1 MSTPFD
7 PNPGNQQYGQPP
19 QFGAPVP
26 PGPQQPPQ
34 PAQPVQPQDAA
45 PWGQQAPTQAAPAW
59 GTQPTAPYPD
69 PNANP
74 YAAGDP
80 YQQPYAGVP
89 MQQKPVKQRGT
100 GVAGFFAVL
109 FRTVIGR
116 IVVFLLIAG
125 GIALYHFA
133 TADNAQRN
141 SNGQVSQAGSLNAWD
156 LAVGDCF
163 DAPSATTDI
172 STIKAIPCT
181 QAHDSQVYAE
191 PAITE
196 STYPGDSTLTTEA
209 KNDCSSDSA
218 QSTIA
223 SDTPSSVQLTDYLPQ
238 DATTFASQ
246 RYIICVLVAD
256 SQTLTMTYVTSASA
270 AS

>member
-45 PWGQQAPTQAAPAW
+45 AWGQQAPPQAAPAW
-59 GTQPTAPYPD
+59 GAQPTAPYPD

-74 YAAGDP
+74 YGAGNP

-89 MQQKPVKQRGT
+89 MQQKPVKQRGV

-109 FRTVIGR
+109 FRTVFGR
-116 IVVFLLIAG
+116 IIIGLLVVG

-133 TADNAQRN
+133 TNDSAQR
-141 SNGQVSQAGSLNAWD
+141 SSSGQVTQAGSVQATD
-156 LAVGDCF
+156 LKVGDCF
-163 DAPSATTDI
+163 DAPTGTSGI

-181 QAHDSQVYAE
+181 QAHDSQVYLE
-191 PAITE
+191 PTISE
-196 STYPGDSTLTTEA
+196 SSFPGQSTLETEA
-209 KNDCSSDSA
+209 STECGSTSA
-218 QSTIA
+218 QSA
-223 SDTPSSVQLTDYLPQ
+223 VSSSAPTSLQTAYYYPQ
-238 DATTFASQ
+238 DSETFAVQ
-246 RYIICVLVAD
+246 DFIICTIVSSSAN
-256 SQTLTMTYVTSASA
+256 LTQSYVS
-270 AS
+270 

>member
-45 PWGQQAPTQAAPAW
+45 PWGQQPPPQATPAW
-59 GTQPTAPYPD
+59 GAQPTAPYPD

-74 YAAGDP
+74 YAAGNP

-109 FRTVIGR
+109 FRTVFGR
-116 IVVFLLIAG
+116 IILLLVIVG
-125 GIALYHFA
+125 GIALYHFV
-133 TADNAQRN
+133 TADNAQR
-141 SNGQVSQAGSLNAWD
+141 SGTTGQVTQSGSLQATD
-156 LAVGDCF
+156 LKVGDCY
-163 DAPSATTDI
+163 DAPTGTSSISAV
-172 STIKAIPCT
+172 KAIPCT

-191 PAITE
+191 PLISE
-196 STYPGDSTLTTEA
+196 STFPGVSTLQSEGQTACDAT
-209 KNDCSSDSA
+209 SA
-218 QSTIA
+218 QSA
-223 SDTPSSVQLTDYLPQ
+223 VSSSAPSSLQGQIYYPKN
-238 DATTFASQ
+238 DATFAQ
-246 RYIICVLVAD
+246 QDYFIC
-256 SQTLTMTYVTSASA
+256 SLTSSSANLTQSYVS
-270 AS
+270 

>member
-59 GTQPTAPYPD
+59 GAQPTAPYPD

-74 YAAGDP
+74 YGAGNP

-109 FRTVIGR
+109 FRTVFGR
-116 IVVFLLIAG
+116 IIIGLLVAG

-141 SNGQVSQAGSLNAWD
+141 ASGQVSQAGSVQATD
-156 LAVGDCF
+156 LKIGDCF
-163 DAPSATTDI
+163 DAPTGTSSISAV
-172 STIKAIPCT
+172 KAIPCT
-181 QAHDSQVYAE
+181 QAHDSQVYDE
-191 PAITE
+191 PPISE
-196 STYPGDSTLTTEA
+196 SSFPGVSTLQTEGQTA
-209 KNDCSSDSA
+209 CNATSA
-218 QSTIA
+218 QSAISSSA
-223 SDTPSSVQLTDYLPQ
+223 PSSLQAEIYYPQ
-238 DATTFASQ
+238 DESTFAQ
-246 RYIICVLVAD
+246 QNYFIC
-256 SQTLTMTYVTSASA
+256 SLTSSSANLTQSYVS
-270 AS
+270 